1 MKSVRLR
8 GQVLSERETATATVV
23 KKLGRTRR
31 GRGFSREE
39 LRAAGLDFHQA
50 LKLRLP
56 VDTRRKTKHDENVKT
71 LKQLLRKK

>member
-1 MKSVRLR
+1 M
-8 GQVLSERETATATVV
+8 GEDFLSAQPKAEAIAV
-23 KKLGRTRR
+23 KKSGKTRR

-39 LRAAGLDFHQA
+39 LREVELSFSQA

-56 VDTRRKTKHDENVKT
+56 VDTRRKTKSEQNVKT